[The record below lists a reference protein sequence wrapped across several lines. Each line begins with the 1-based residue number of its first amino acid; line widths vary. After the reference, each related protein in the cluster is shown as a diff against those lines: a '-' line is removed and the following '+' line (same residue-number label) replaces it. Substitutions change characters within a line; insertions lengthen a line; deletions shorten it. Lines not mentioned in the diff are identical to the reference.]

1 MTFRPVPQP
10 GILEI
15 EPYVPGAS
23 KSSTFAGNLIRLAAN
38 ESPFGA
44 SPHAIAAYKAL
55 SGDLHRY
62 PDGGSVALREA
73 LAQFHGIEADRI
85 VCGTGSDEIITL
97 ICRAFAG
104 VGDEVLYG
112 EFGFL
117 MYPIAALAC
126 GATPV
131 KAPEVRRATDLQ
143 SLLDHVTPK
152 TKIVFLANPNNPT
165 GSLVHRIDLQLFRQ
179 MLRQD
184 IILVVDSAYAEYV
197 TNTDYTDGKDM
208 VQAHDNVIMLRT
220 FSKVY
225 GLSAL
230 RVGWSYSSAYIA
242 DILNRVRGV
251 FNINS
256 AAQAC
261 AVAALADQDFIATS
275 IQSNWVQRQ
284 VAADALTKMGI
295 KVYPGAGNFLLMS
308 FGTSER
314 AAYVLNGLKD
324 QGILLRGMTAY
335 NLPDCIRMTIGRAED
350 MPTVLKAIEAL
361 AASAG

>member
-1 MTFRPVPQP
+1 MSFQPVPQP

-15 EPYVPGAS
+15 DPYVPGAS
-23 KSSTFAGNLIRLAAN
+23 KSSTFNGNLIRLAAN

-44 SPHAIAAYKAL
+44 SPHAIAAYKAV
-55 SGDLHRY
+55 SGDFHRY

-73 LAQFHGIEADRI
+73 LAAFHGVDANRI

-97 ICRAFAG
+97 LCRAFAG
-104 VGDEVLYG
+104 VGDEILYG

-117 MYPIAALAC
+117 MYPLAALSC

-165 GSLVHRIDLQLFRQ
+165 GSLVNRIDLQLFRQ
-179 MLRQD
+179 MLRQE
-184 IILVVDSAYAEYV
+184 INLVVDSAYAEYV
-197 TNTDYTDGKDM
+197 THADYTDGKDL
-208 VQAHDNVIMLRT
+208 VDTHDNVIMLRT

-225 GLSAL
+225 GLGGL

-256 AAQAC
+256 AAQA
-261 AVAALADQDFIATS
+261 AAIAALEDQDFIATS

-284 VAADALTKMGI
+284 IAADALAKMGI

-308 FGTSER
+308 FGTAEK

-335 NLPDCIRMTIGRAED
+335 NLPDCIRMTIGRTED
-350 MPTVLKAIEAL
+350 MPIVLKAIEAL
-361 AASAG
+361 VASGE

>member
-1 MTFRPVPQP
+1 MSFRPVPQP
-10 GILEI
+10 GILDI
-15 EPYVPGAS
+15 DPYVPGAS
-23 KSSTFAGNLIRLAAN
+23 KSSTFTGNLIRLAAN

-44 SPHAIAAYKAL
+44 SPHAIAAYKEV

-73 LAQFHGIEADRI
+73 LAAHHGIDADRI

-97 ICRAFAG
+97 LCRAFAG

-117 MYPIAALAC
+117 MYPLAALAC

-131 KAPEVRRATDLQ
+131 KAPEVRRSTDLQ
-143 SLLDHVTPK
+143 ALLDHVTPK

-197 TNTDYTDGKDM
+197 TNVDYTDGKDL
-208 VQAHDNVIMLRT
+208 ADTHDNVIMLRT

-225 GLSAL
+225 GLGGL

-261 AVAALADQDFIATS
+261 AIAALADQDFIATS

-284 VAADALTKMGI
+284 IAADALTNMGL

-308 FGTSER
+308 FGTPEK

-335 NLPDCIRMTIGRAED
+335 NLPDCIRMTIGRPED
-350 MPTVLKAIEAL
+350 MPMVLKAIETL
-361 AASAG
+361 VVSGE

>member
-1 MTFRPVPQP
+1 MSFRPIPQP
-10 GILEI
+10 GILDI

-23 KSSTFAGNLIRLAAN
+23 KSASFKGNLIRLAAN

-44 SPHAIAAYKAL
+44 SPHAIAAYKAM
-55 SGDLHRY
+55 SGELHRY

-73 LAQFHGIEADRI
+73 LAGFHGIQPDRI

-97 ICRAFAG
+97 LCRAFAG

-112 EFGFL
+112 EYGFL
-117 MYPIAALAC
+117 MYPIAALSC

-131 KAPEVRRATDLQ
+131 KAPEANRSTDLQ
-143 SLLDHVTPK
+143 SLLDHVTAK

-197 TNTDYTDGKDM
+197 TKSDYTDGKDLAD
-208 VQAHDNVIMLRT
+208 AHDNVVMLRT

-225 GLSAL
+225 GLSSL

-256 AAQAC
+256 AAQVC
-261 AVAALADQDFIATS
+261 AIAALADQDFIATS

-284 VAADALTKMGI
+284 IASDALTKMGI
-295 KVYPGAGNFLLMS
+295 KVYAGAGNFLLMS
-308 FGTSER
+308 FGTPEK

-324 QGILLRGMTAY
+324 QGILLRGMTGY
-335 NLPDCIRMTIGRAED
+335 NLHDCIRMTIGRPED
-350 MPTVLKAIEAL
+350 MPTVLKAIGTLVERAE
-361 AASAG
+361 

>member
-1 MTFRPVPQP
+1 MSFKPVPQP

-15 EPYVPGAS
+15 DPYVSGAS
-23 KSSTFAGNLIRLAAN
+23 KSNNFTGRLIRLAAN

-44 SPHAIAAYKAL
+44 SPHAIAAYRNM
-55 SGDLHRY
+55 SEELHRY
-62 PDGGSVALREA
+62 PDGGSVALRDA
-73 LAQFHGIEADRI
+73 LAAFHGIDANRI

-97 ICRAFAG
+97 LCRAFAG
-104 VGDEVLYG
+104 VGDEILYG

-117 MYPIAALAC
+117 MYPIAALSC

-131 KAPEVRRATDLQ
+131 KAPEVHRSTDLQ

-165 GSLVHRIDLQLFRQ
+165 GSLVNRKDLRLFRE

-197 TNTDYTDGKDM
+197 PTTNYSDGKDL
-208 VQAHDNVIMLRT
+208 ADECDNVVMLRT

-230 RVGWSYSSAYIA
+230 RVGWSYSSAYVA

-256 AAQAC
+256 AAQVC

-284 VAADALTKMGI
+284 IAADALADIGL
-295 KVYPGAGNFLLMS
+295 KVYSGAGNFLLVS
-308 FGTSER
+308 FGTAER

-335 NLPDCIRMTIGRAED
+335 NLPDCIRMTIGRPED
-350 MPTVLKAIEAL
+350 MPIVLKAVEGL
-361 AASAG
+361 SVSAG